1 MYNIYHNIDYAQF
14 DVGLGSASG
23 RPAISGAL
31 PADRVKPS
39 GGIPAFPSFIRSATQ
54 WHPSGTHSHAESIM
68 NDHVYK
74 TVEITGSSSKSADD
88 AIRIAID
95 KASDSISNMRWFKVI
110 ETRGNLEDGKIAYWQ
125 VTLHIG
131 FTVQ

>member
-1 MYNIYHNIDYAQF
+1 
-14 DVGLGSASG
+14 
-23 RPAISGAL
+23 
-31 PADRVKPS
+31 
-39 GGIPAFPSFIRSATQ
+39 
-54 WHPSGTHSHAESIM
+54 M